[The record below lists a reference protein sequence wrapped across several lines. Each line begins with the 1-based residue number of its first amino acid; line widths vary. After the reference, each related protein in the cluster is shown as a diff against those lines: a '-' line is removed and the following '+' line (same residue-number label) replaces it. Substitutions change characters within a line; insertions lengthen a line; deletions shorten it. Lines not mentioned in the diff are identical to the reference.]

1 MLLLFKTVL
10 EVVVRAIRQG
20 KEIKGIQTRK
30 QEFSQFSNDMTLY
43 IETQTTIKNQFELS
57 SEFTVFQDT
66 RPAHKNQFYFYMHVT
81 ENIKGKFMYN
91 SIKKDNAL
99 VEQARENLKYQLFAF
114 SQSAL
119 INVTTTRIIPVWEG
133 TIITLIV
140 VFAVLSL
147 AGAVMIVFNGLKG
160 E

>member
-43 IETQTTIKNQFELS
+43 IEIQTTIKNQFELL

-66 RPAHKNQFYFYMHVT
+66 RPAHKNQFYFYMQVI

-91 SIKKDNAL
+91 SIKKYNVFKEKFNQVSPRLIHWKLQTLYKEDKSKWKNI
-99 VEQARENLKYQLFAF
+99 KYL
-114 SQSAL
+114 
-119 INVTTTRIIPVWEG
+119 
-133 TIITLIV
+133 
-140 VFAVLSL
+140 
-147 AGAVMIVFNGLKG
+147 
-160 E
+160 